1 MSTLENKEDKMLDV
15 KKSKTVYVTEKG
27 AKDGS
32 FVKNQ
37 AIDVSLPVA
46 EKLVRSGKASF
57 TPEVET
63 TVVQPEGAK
72 NPNPFET
79 KK

>member
-32 FVKNQ
+32 FTKGQ

-46 EKLVRSGKASF
+46 EKLIRSGKASL
-57 TPEVET
+57 TLEVEPVT
-63 TVVQPEGAK
+63 
-72 NPNPFET
+72 PNPFD
-79 KK
+79 KKK